1 MHKLPN
7 YNQEVIDQYN
17 KSVTDILNNI
27 RDFVALHYITEKD
40 NTEYWKSLKS
50 IELPDSLSEK
60 LEIWK
65 YKLPIREDFSDLSK
79 YILFKENNII
89 LIMHGLGLFDQASI
103 KMEYDSLNISIKNDA
118 DKIFNS
124 LKHQEN
130 TFPKIIHKEY
140 LRSIR
145 ENFIRK

>member
-1 MHKLPN
+1 MHRLPN
-7 YNQEVIDQYN
+7 YDQNIIDQYN

-27 RDFVALHYITEKD
+27 RDFVALHYITKKE

-50 IELPDSLSEK
+50 IELPDSLNEK

-79 YILFKENNII
+79 YILFKENNFI
-89 LIMHGLGLFDQASI
+89 LVMHGLNLFDRESI
-103 KMEYDSLNISIKNDA
+103 KMEYDSLDLTMRNNA
-118 DKIFNS
+118 DRIFDS
-124 LKHQEN
+124 LKQQEMLS
-130 TFPKIIHKEY
+130 PKIIHKEY

-145 ENFIRK
+145 ENFIRT